1 MLKNLST
8 RKKLLLLPILY
19 VGIVLVS
26 ALTFS
31 YYNELVKNRNNA
43 AMQTESFIEMVL
55 NGRISVYQF
64 LRDPSSQTAQHV
76 QNDFGLLSKSVSEF
90 KSSLTVEENRIL
102 CDEIVSNSKKYLDY
116 FDDFSQKRIND
127 IQNGIEKE
135 SSEINDII
143 KNMANTGKILEHKL
157 AEINKSALLLKE
169 EASNTLVIVLIII
182 AVVSIIVF
190 IIFSMLISNIIVS
203 ALDDFKN
210 GLLSFFAFLNRK
222 TKTVESLN
230 SSSNDEFGE
239 MAKIVN
245 ENITDIQEGLI
256 KDTKAV
262 EDALIIVSQA
272 RKGNLGVQLNT
283 KANNPQLIELSDA
296 LNSMISGIKT
306 NIDSISVVL
315 KEFSNYKFI
324 NKVDPKNLEG
334 DMFELIS
341 NVNFLT
347 DEVSGLLKES
357 LSIGLTLD
365 DASDKLILN
374 VDSLNRSS
382 NEAAASLEET
392 AAALEEITSTII
404 NNAENVSKMSLY
416 ANELGD
422 SAKKGQALA
431 QNTTT
436 AMDEITEQVT
446 LINES
451 ISIIDQIA
459 FQTNILSLNAAV
471 EAATAGEA
479 GKGFAVVA
487 QEVRNLASRSAEAA
501 KEIKNIVESA
511 TSKAA
516 HGKSISADMIKGY
529 DSLLINITK
538 STEMITEISNASKE
552 QETGITQINDA
563 VTQLDKQT
571 QENASTATQTL
582 DIAIQTDTIAKEIVA
597 DANAKEFLGKSDA
610 KIVTSKKEQ
619 GTPKILKELN
629 SVKATPKKETPK
641 KIITSN
647 KSDDEWE
654 SF

>member
-19 VGIVLVS
+19 VCIIIVSGIS
-26 ALTFS
+26 FS
-31 YYNELVKNRNNA
+31 HYNEIVKDRNYA
-43 AMQTESFIEMVL
+43 AIQTDSFIQMVL
-55 NGRISVYQF
+55 KGRISVYQF
-64 LRDPSSQTAQHV
+64 LRTPSSSHSQKV
-76 QNDFGLLSKSVSEF
+76 KDDFQLLNKSVASL
-90 KSSLTVEENRIL
+90 KSKLNLEENQIL
-102 CDEIVSNSKKYLDY
+102 CDEIISKSNEYIKY
-116 FDDFSQKRIND
+116 FDNFSQKRISDVENAVT
-127 IQNGIEKE
+127 KE
-135 SSEINDII
+135 SSEVSLILKD
-143 KNMANTGKILEHKL
+143 MVEAGKTLEAKL
-157 AEINKSALLLKE
+157 DKINKSAILLKE
-169 EASNTLVIVLIII
+169 EASDTLIFVLLTI
-182 AVVSIIVF
+182 ALVSIIVF
-190 IIFSMLISNIIVS
+190 IIFSMIISNIIVN
-203 ALDDFKN
+203 ALGDFKS

-222 TKTVESLN
+222 TSTVNILD
-230 SSSNDEFGE
+230 SSANDEFGE
-239 MAKIVN
+239 MAKVVN
-245 ENITDIQEGLI
+245 ENITDIQEGLT
-256 KDTKAV
+256 KDNKAV
-262 EDALIIVSQA
+262 SDALLIVA
-272 RKGNLGVQLNT
+272 EAKKGNLGVQLTT

-296 LNSMISGIKT
+296 LNSMMSGIKT

-324 NKVDPKNLEG
+324 NKVNPKNLEG
-334 DMFELIS
+334 DMAELIT

-347 DEVSGLLKES
+347 NEISNLLKES
-357 LSIGLTLD
+357 LCIGLTLD
-365 DASDKLILN
+365 DASDKLIVN

-392 AAALEEITSTII
+392 AAALEEITSTIV

-416 ANELGD
+416 ANELSA
-422 SAKKGQALA
+422 SAKNGQSLA

-451 ISIIDQIA
+451 ISIIDQIS

-511 TSKAA
+511 TAKAT
-516 HGKSISADMIKGY
+516 HGKNISADMIKGY
-529 DSLLINITK
+529 DSLLLNITK
-538 STEMITEISNASKE
+538 STEMIAEISNASRE

-582 DIAIQTDTIAKEIVA
+582 DIAVQTDTIAKEIVS
-597 DANAKEFLGKSDA
+597 DANAKEFIGKSEA
-610 KIVTSKKEQ
+610 RIVESQKSNNKQSNIQIKKVEKKEIA
-619 GTPKILKELN
+619 KAVVSSN
-629 SVKATPKKETPK
+629 S
-641 KIITSN
+641 
-647 KSDDEWE
+647 SDDQWE